1 MNMIIQ
7 RTIKLRLRPTPEQ
20 ASILTQ
26 AIQAYT
32 DSFNQVSAYGWTH
45 KVFNGIELHEA
56 TYRTQRELFAL
67 PSQLAISARM

>member
-20 ASILTQ
+20 ESLLTQ

-45 KVFNGIELHEA
+45 KLFNGIELHKA